1 MHRSQGPRLKNGTD
15 IQLQTAFQDG
25 NWATAIR
32 LAEKRAKVSGDEY
45 FQVRQAQGVFLLYS
59 KSNMEA
65 NPTLQI
71 VKLCA
76 ESMLDEP
83 TAKLA
88 AMAAVHKYVQDGTVI
103 KDAEGIDLLEWAT
116 MSLMPE
122 REFADTLGQLRVRAA
137 KASPKDHAAVY
148 KCLESCLLH
157 WDLVGAQQ
165 IAALMDRSFPQQRN
179 YMFWNIVTTHMLATS
194 PQAPEDKKKLYS
206 MLAQK
211 QIERAA
217 QLSEQ
222 AKEAGAEM
230 PARGIQTEQEV
241 LLLYDV
247 VQKHGTADDYA
258 KLLASPVYNPAEQF
272 RQGRKEVFTV
282 AAAKHRDDGN
292 WKALFDLCQNCL
304 SYVDETEQISM
315 LASDWLV
322 WKQYL
327 EAANHVKESREDV
340 QDAVRGLL
348 LKVLKSEN
356 MKPIYRR
363 NVLLA
368 RVQAAFVLS
377 TADEPDV
384 ADGVPSS
391 IRFKELL
398 HYVDDQVESPACF
411 DDVRLWVETLDV
423 EAMDYIAHKHLS
435 STGAGSFRK
444 QLLGLKFQFLLSSSP
459 KVVSDSKAVRQIFDS
474 ARELHSTVVASAETL
489 KPADEAVTAELA
501 ILMAFCLVD
510 QVKDSSVDSLQIL
523 LQALIILDRQL
534 SLTPGDS
541 QVSLILLQVHML
553 FGSAHEAL
561 EVWEPLA
568 VKRMI
573 LDSLGPLFYDRLSTI
588 CPTLLSVEDHTG
600 WQMVSTFKGAYEN
613 SLRLRMPHRLM
624 DAFSS
629 NSYISVISV
638 PRYMEKLR
646 FGCTRMMSLVEEART
661 ERFFNRTYGE
671 LVDDS
676 RYTDIAD
683 DMELAVATDYGT
695 YPTLAD
701 STVAP
706 IYKAL
711 ALGPA
716 VSSNRMHLSRLT
728 EAFHD
733 AFSYKPPTMYK
744 VTMGVAYDEPYILE
758 TLAELANSFAKF
770 LPDAHS
776 TCTLQE
782 QQHFELVALL
792 CNIITLATSRSPS
805 LVDILPQLASAV
817 TSTLEGQWEHI
828 DSESSSRPAQKT
840 AWRLRS
846 LHAVAMLRDSAA
858 AVTTSCKWLTMF
870 NDRMKEKD
878 RSGQSNV
885 PKEVMASIKAMQAA
899 SATVASKGQR
909 LIGEMRQDVGI
920 VKGDLKAWLAEGNY
934 GKDVLAFAGNDKA
947 LEKLVAS
954 WTKNL
959 KGWQGVVWE

>member
-1 MHRSQGPRLKNGTD
+1 
-15 IQLQTAFQDG
+15 
-25 NWATAIR
+25 
-32 LAEKRAKVSGDEY
+32 
-45 FQVRQAQGVFLLYS
+45 
-59 KSNMEA
+59 
-65 NPTLQI
+65 
-71 VKLCA
+71 
-76 ESMLDEP
+76 MLDEP

-88 AMAAVHKYVQDGTVI
+88 AVAAVHKYVQDGTVI
-103 KDAEGIDLLEWAT
+103 KDAESIDLLEWAT

-194 PQAPEDKKKLYS
+194 PQAPADKKKLYS

-222 AKEAGAEM
+222 AKDSGAEL

-247 VQKHGTADDYA
+247 VQTHGTAADYA

-272 RQGRKEVFTV
+272 RQARKEVFTV
-282 AAAKHRDDGN
+282 AAAKHRQDGN
-292 WKALFDLCQNCL
+292 WEALFELCQECL
-304 SYVDETEQISM
+304 AHVDETEQISM

-327 EAANHVKESREDV
+327 EAANHVKQSREDV
-340 QDAVRGLL
+340 QDVVRGLL

-384 ADGVPSS
+384 VDGGPSS
-391 IRFKELL
+391 IRLKELL
-398 HYVDDQVESPACF
+398 HYIDDQVESPAGF
-411 DDVRLWVETLDV
+411 DDVRLWVQTLDV

-444 QLLGLKFQFLLSSSP
+444 QLLALKFQFLLLSSP
-459 KVVSDSKAVRQIFDS
+459 KVLPDSNATRRIFDS
-474 ARELHSTVVASAETL
+474 ARELHSVVKASAETL
-489 KPADEAVTAELA
+489 KPADEEITAELA
-501 ILMAFCLVD
+501 IVMTFCLVD
-510 QVKDSSVDSLQIL
+510 QLTDSGADSLRTL
-523 LQALIILDRQL
+523 LQALVILERQL
-534 SLTPGDS
+534 SLTPKHS
-541 QVSLILLQVHML
+541 QVALILVQLHML
-553 FGSAHEAL
+553 FGSAHQAL
-561 EVWEPLA
+561 EIWEPLA

-600 WQMVSTFKGAYEN
+600 WDMISNFKGHYEN
-613 SLRLRMPHRLM
+613 ALRLRMPHRLM
-624 DAFSS
+624 DALSS
-629 NSYISVISV
+629 NSYGSVIGV

-661 ERFFNRTYGE
+661 ERLFNRTYGE

-683 DMELAVATDYGT
+683 DMELAVANDYGS
-695 YPTLAD
+695 YPILAD

-706 IYKAL
+706 IHAKL
-711 ALGPA
+711 AIGPA
-716 VSSNRMHLSRLT
+716 ASSTRMHLSRLA

-744 VTMGVAYDEPYILE
+744 VIMGVSYDEPYILE

-776 TCTLQE
+776 TCTVQE

-792 CNIITLATSRSPS
+792 CNILTLATSRSSS
-805 LVDILPQLASAV
+805 LADILPQLTVAV
-817 TSTLEGQWEHI
+817 TSTLESQWEHI
-828 DSESSSRPAQKT
+828 DSESSSRPAQKM

-846 LHAVAMLRDSAA
+846 LHALAMLRDSAA
-858 AVTTSCKWLTMF
+858 AVTLSCQWITMF
-870 NDRMKEKD
+870 NDKIKEKD

-885 PKEVMASIKAMQAA
+885 PKEVMASIKTMQAA
-899 SATVASKGQR
+899 SATAASKGQR
-909 LIGEMRQDVGI
+909 LIDDMRQDVGA
-920 VKGDLKAWLAEGNY
+920 VKNDLKAWLVEGDY
-934 GKDVLAFAGNDKA
+934 GKDVFEFAGNDKT
-947 LEKLVAS
+947 LETLVAS

-959 KGWQGVVWE
+959 KGWQGIVWE